1 MRTALTR
8 LLGIEHPIIQAPM
21 AGGPT
26 TPALAAA
33 VANAGGLGTLG
44 AAYLA
49 PDTLRREIAAVR
61 ALTDRPF
68 GVNLFVPATP
78 GTPGVTTEQVARA
91 QALLN
96 PLRAELGLPP
106 SPEVP
111 PLADSFA
118 DQIAVVIAERV
129 PVLSFT
135 FGIPAREHLDAL
147 RAAGALTIGTAT
159 TVAEGV
165 ALERAR
171 VDAIVGQGSEAG
183 GHRGTFAPD
192 TASAERALVGTL
204 ALIPQL
210 VDAVRVPV
218 IAAGGIG
225 DGRGLLAALALGAAG
240 AQMGTAFLACPE
252 SGAHPQHKAAVLSA
266 TDADTVITRAFSGR
280 SARGIVNHFIEHMRP
295 HEAEVAPFP
304 VQNALTRDIR
314 QAAARADRGEYLSLW
329 AGQAARLA
337 TARPAAEVVRATVEQ
352 AERLLR
358 QLGAVE
364 EQGM

>member
-33 VANAGGLGTLG
+33 IANAGGLGTLG

-68 GVNLFVPATP
+68 GINLFVPETP
-78 GTPGVTTEQVARA
+78 DVTPKQVARA

-106 SPEVP
+106 SPDIP
-111 PLADSFA
+111 PQADSFA
-118 DQIAVVIAERV
+118 DQLAVVIAERV

-135 FGIPAREHLDAL
+135 FGILAEEHLDAL
-147 RAAGALTIGTAT
+147 RTAGILAVGTAT

-165 ALERAR
+165 ALERAG

-192 TASAERALVGTL
+192 AASAERALVGTL

-225 DGRGLLAALALGAAG
+225 DGRGLLAALALGAVG
-240 AQMGTAFLACPE
+240 VQMGTAFLACPE
-252 SGAHPQHKAAVLSA
+252 SGAHPQHKAAVLAA
-266 TDADTVITRAFSGR
+266 TDEDSIITRAFSGR
-280 SARGIVNHFIEHMRP
+280 SARGIANHFIEEMRA

-337 TARPAAEVVRATVEQ
+337 TARPAAEIVRATVEQ

-358 QLGAVE
+358 QLGAVD
-364 EQGM
+364 EQSV

>member
-8 LLGIEHPIIQAPM
+8 MLGIEHPIIQAPM

-33 VANAGGLGTLG
+33 VSNAGGLGTLG

-68 GVNLFVPATP
+68 GVNLFVPE
-78 GTPGVTTEQVARA
+78 TPGVTVTAEQIARA

-96 PLRAELGLPP
+96 PLRAELGLPS
-106 SPEVP
+106 SPDLP
-111 PLADSFA
+111 PHTDSFA
-118 DQIAVVIAERV
+118 DQLAVVIAERV

-147 RAAGALTIGTAT
+147 RAAGILTVGTAT

-165 ALERAR
+165 ALARAG
-171 VDAIVGQGSEAG
+171 VDAVVGQGSEAG
-183 GHRGTFAPD
+183 GHRGTFVPD
-192 TASAERALVGTL
+192 AAYAERALVGTL

-210 VDAVRVPV
+210 VDVVRVPV

-252 SGAHPQHKAAVLSA
+252 SGAHPQHKAAVLA
-266 TDADTVITRAFSGR
+266 AADTDTVITRAFSGR
-280 SARGIVNHFIEHMRP
+280 SARGIVNHFIEALRVY
-295 HEAEVAPFP
+295 EAEVAPFP
-304 VQNALTRDIR
+304 AQNALTRDIR
-314 QAAARADRGEYLSLW
+314 QAAARVDRGEYLSLW

-337 TARPAAEVVRATVEQ
+337 TARPASEVVRATVEQ

-358 QLGAVE
+358 QLGEME
-364 EQGM
+364 EQGV

>member
-8 LLGIEHPIIQAPM
+8 LLGIEQPIIQAPM

-49 PDTLRREIAAVR
+49 PDALRREIAAVR

-68 GVNLFVPATP
+68 GVNLFVPE
-78 GTPGVTTEQVARA
+78 TPGVMVTAEQVARA

-106 SPEVP
+106 APDVAAQGVP
-111 PLADSFA
+111 FA
-118 DQIAVVIAERV
+118 DQLAVVIAERV
-129 PVLSFT
+129 PAFSFT
-135 FGIPAREHLDAL
+135 FGIPARAHLDAL
-147 RAAGALTIGTAT
+147 RAAGILAIGTAT

-165 ALERAR
+165 ALERAG
-171 VDAIVGQGSEAG
+171 VDVIVGQGSEAG

-192 TASAERALVGTL
+192 AASAERALVGTL

-218 IAAGGIG
+218 IAAGGIA

-252 SGAHPQHKAAVLSA
+252 SGAHPRHKAAVLA
-266 TDADTVITRAFSGR
+266 AADTDTVITRAFSGR
-280 SARGIVNHFIEHMRP
+280 SARGIVNHFIEALRA

-314 QAAARADRGEYLSLW
+314 QAAAGADRGEYLSLW

-337 TARPAAEVVRATVEQ
+337 TARPAAEVVRATIEQ

-358 QLGAVE
+358 QLGEMA
-364 EQGM
+364 EQEG